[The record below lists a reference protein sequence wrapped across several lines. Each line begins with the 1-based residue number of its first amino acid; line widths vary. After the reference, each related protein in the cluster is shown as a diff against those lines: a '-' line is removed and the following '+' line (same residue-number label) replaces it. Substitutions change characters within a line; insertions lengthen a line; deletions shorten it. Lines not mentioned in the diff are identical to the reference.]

1 MLLELVE
8 RRRNWPEKSQSQAL
22 FVVLLRNQAN
32 PLPAPVQEQELYE
45 WVQVRIYELE
55 VTVFLV

>member
-8 RRRNWPEKSQSQAL
+8 RRRNWPEKSQAL
-22 FVVLLRNQAN
+22 FVLLLRNQAN

-55 VTVFLV
+55 VTAFLV